1 MPLQKL
7 LIKITIFLKLA
18 FHVSREFG
26 CFERIRR
33 RRKAWNV
40 NKWLFTVGMPVWPD
54 VRIKIS
60 PIFIQICP
68 KRSNVSLYLKSYVF
82 HSFYKL
88 SNIRANFATKFVTKI
103 IQKQP
108 NLVTLLRCLL
118 LWQRLG
124 VSHMQFICG
133 YMLSP
138 FGLPRGTPFVLL
150 PLSPFASNSFIHRY
164 LPTIGKYLYLLFI
177 IHSYLLH
184 IKHKYL
190 LISNGLMD
198 LFDQIHT

>member
-40 NKWLFTVGMPVWPD
+40 NKWLFTD

-68 KRSNVSLYLKSYVF
+68 KRNNVSLYLKSYVF

-108 NLVTLLRCLL
+108 NLVTLLRCIL

-124 VSHMQFICG
+124 VSHLQFICG

-150 PLSPFASNSFIHRY
+150 PLSPFASNSHVKSVWPSSRY
-164 LPTIGKYLYLLFI
+164 TIRSSSSLSFCIKLIRTYYRQVPIPTIHY
-177 IHSYLLH
+177 
-184 IKHKYL
+184 
-190 LISNGLMD
+190 
-198 LFDQIHT
+198 T